1 MRRGTDMTGSFDEV
15 RNRAAGDPAG
25 FWAEAAKDVHWIK
38 PASSVLDESKPPF
51 YRWFVG
57 GEINGCYNAVDCHV
71 EAGHGARTAVIYDSA
86 IRGKQEHISYADLQ
100 DQVARCADVLRQ
112 QGIGYGDRVIIYMPM
127 IPQALVSMLA
137 CARIGAVHSVVFGGF
152 AAAELAK
159 RIDDAEPAMIV
170 TASCGLEPG
179 RIIEYKPLVDEAI
192 KLSAHKV
199 GSVLLYQREEA
210 RAEMTEGRDFDW
222 DEAMAG
228 AGYAPCVPVKS
239 EDPAYILYTSGT
251 TGTPKG
257 VIRPTAGHIIALKWS
272 MQNIFS
278 CSAGDVYWAASDVG
292 WVVGHSYIVYAPLFA
307 GCTTVLFEGKP
318 VGTPDASTFW
328 RVISEHKV
336 KSMFTAPTAM
346 RAIKKEDPS
355 GALVKQFD
363 MSHFKIQFLA
373 GERCDPDT
381 LHWCEDVLGVPTIDH
396 WWQTET
402 GWPIAANCTGI
413 ELLPVKAGSA
423 GPAVPGWDVQVLSD
437 EGHQVAPGEIGSI
450 AIKLPMPPGTLP
462 TLWRNDQRFIDSYLS
477 SFDGYYATGDAGYI
491 DEDGYIF
498 VMSRTDDIINVAGHR
513 LSTGGMEEVLAGHP
527 DVAEC
532 AVIGVNDA
540 LKGQVPLGFVVLK
553 SGTAR
558 AGDEIL
564 GEIVQRVRSEIGPV
578 AAFKQAVIVGRL
590 PKTRSGKILRAT
602 MQKIVQN
609 EAFPMPA
616 TIDDPVILDE
626 IDEAVNQAGLKQ
638 S

>member
-1 MRRGTDMTGSFDEV
+1 MAGSFDEV
-15 RNRAAGDPAG
+15 RTKAGQDPAG
-25 FWAEAAKDVHWIK
+25 FWAEAAKDVHWMK
-38 PASSVLDESKPPF
+38 PASTVLDDANPPF

-71 EAGHGARTAVIYDSA
+71 EAGHGDRTAIIYDSA
-86 IRGKQEHISYADLQ
+86 IRGKQEQISYAELQ

-159 RIDDAEPAMIV
+159 RIDDATPAMII

-179 RIIEYKPLVDEAI
+179 RIIDYKPLVDEAI
-192 KLSAHKV
+192 RLSDHKV
-199 GSVLLYQREEA
+199 GSVMLYQREEA
-210 RAEMTEGRDFDW
+210 KAEMTDGRDFDW
-222 DEAMAG
+222 DEAMAS
-228 AGYAPCVPVKS
+228 AGHAPCVPVKS

-251 TGTPKG
+251 TGKPKG
-257 VIRPTAGHIIALKWS
+257 VVRPTAGHIVALKWS

-363 MSHFKIQFLA
+363 MSHFKLQFLA

-381 LHWCEDVLGVPTIDH
+381 LHWCEEVLGVPTIDH

-423 GPAVPGWDVQVLSD
+423 GPAVPSWDVQVLND
-437 EGHQVAPGEIGSI
+437 EGHQAAAGEIGSI

-462 TLWRNDQRFIDSYLS
+462 TLWRNDDRFVDSYLS
-477 SFDGYYATGDAGYI
+477 SFEGYYATGDAGYI

-558 AGDEIL
+558 AGTDIL
-564 GEIVQRVRSEIGPV
+564 AEIVQRVRSEIGPV
-578 AAFKQAVIVGRL
+578 AAFKQAIIVGRL

-609 EAFPMPA
+609 EEFPMPA

-626 IDEAVNQAGLKQ
+626 IDEAVSQAGLKQ

>member
-1 MRRGTDMTGSFDEV
+1 MAGSFDEV
-15 RNRAAGDPAG
+15 RTKAGQDPAG
-25 FWAEAAKDVHWIK
+25 FWAEAAKDVHWMK
-38 PASSVLDESKPPF
+38 PAPTVLDDANPPF

-71 EAGHGARTAVIYDSA
+71 EAGHGDRTAIIYDSA
-86 IRGKQEHISYADLQ
+86 IRGKQEQISYAELQ

-152 AAAELAK
+152 AAAELPK
-159 RIDDAEPAMIV
+159 RIDDATPAMII

-179 RIIEYKPLVDEAI
+179 RIIDYKPLVDEAI
-192 KLSAHKV
+192 RLSDHKV
-199 GSVLLYQREEA
+199 GSVMLYQREEA
-210 RAEMTEGRDFDW
+210 KAEMTDGRDFDW
-222 DEAMAG
+222 DEAMAS
-228 AGYAPCVPVKS
+228 AGHAPCVPVKS

-257 VIRPTAGHIIALKWS
+257 VVRPTAGHIVALKWT

-363 MSHFKIQFLA
+363 MSHFKLQFLA

-381 LHWCEDVLGVPTIDH
+381 LHWCEEVLGVPTIDH

-423 GPAVPGWDVQVLSD
+423 GPAVPSWDVQVLSD
-437 EGHQVAPGEIGSI
+437 EGHQAAAGEIGSI
-450 AIKLPMPPGTLP
+450 AIKMPMPPGTLP
-462 TLWRNDQRFIDSYLS
+462 TLWRNDDRFVDSYLS
-477 SFDGYYATGDAGYI
+477 SFEGYYATGDAGYI

-558 AGDEIL
+558 AGTDIL
-564 GEIVQRVRSEIGPV
+564 AEIVQRVRSEIGPV
-578 AAFKQAVIVGRL
+578 ATFKQAIIVGRL

-609 EAFPMPA
+609 EEFPMPA

-626 IDEAVNQAGLKQ
+626 IDEAVSQAGLKQ

>member
-1 MRRGTDMTGSFDEV
+1 MAGSFDEV
-15 RNRAAGDPAG
+15 RTKAGQDPAG
-25 FWAEAAKDVHWIK
+25 FWAEAAKDVHWMK
-38 PASSVLDESKPPF
+38 PAPTVLDDANPPF

-71 EAGHGARTAVIYDSA
+71 EAGHGDRTAIIYDSA
-86 IRGKQEHISYADLQ
+86 IRGKQEQISYAELQ

-159 RIDDAEPAMIV
+159 RIDDATPAMII

-179 RIIEYKPLVDEAI
+179 RIIDYKPLVDEAI
-192 KLSAHKV
+192 RLSDHKV
-199 GSVLLYQREEA
+199 GSVMLYQREEA
-210 RAEMTEGRDFDW
+210 KAEMTDGRDFDW
-222 DEAMAG
+222 DEAMAS
-228 AGYAPCVPVKS
+228 AGHAPCVPVKS

-257 VIRPTAGHIIALKWS
+257 VVRPTAGHIVALKWS

-363 MSHFKIQFLA
+363 MSHFKLQFLA

-381 LHWCEDVLGVPTIDH
+381 LHWCEEVLGVPTIDH

-423 GPAVPGWDVQVLSD
+423 GPAVPSWDVQVLSD
-437 EGHQVAPGEIGSI
+437 EGHQVAASEIGSI

-462 TLWRNDQRFIDSYLS
+462 TLWRNDDRFVDSYLS
-477 SFDGYYATGDAGYI
+477 SFEGYYATGDAGYI

-558 AGDEIL
+558 AGTDIL
-564 GEIVQRVRSEIGPV
+564 AEIVQRVRSEIGPV
-578 AAFKQAVIVGRL
+578 AAFKQAIIVGRL

-609 EAFPMPA
+609 EEFPMPA

-626 IDEAVNQAGLKQ
+626 IDEAVSQAGLKQ

>member
-1 MRRGTDMTGSFDEV
+1 MAGSFDEV
-15 RNRAAGDPAG
+15 RTKAGQDPAG
-25 FWAEAAKDVHWIK
+25 FWAEAAKDVHWMK
-38 PASSVLDESKPPF
+38 PASTVLDDANPPF

-71 EAGHGARTAVIYDSA
+71 EAGHGDRTAIIYDSA
-86 IRGKQEHISYADLQ
+86 IRGKQEQISYAELQ

-159 RIDDAEPAMIV
+159 RIDDATPAMII

-179 RIIEYKPLVDEAI
+179 RIIDYKPLVDEAI
-192 KLSAHKV
+192 RLSDHKV
-199 GSVLLYQREEA
+199 GSVMLYQREEA
-210 RAEMTEGRDFDW
+210 KAEMTDGRDFDW
-222 DEAMAG
+222 DEAMAS
-228 AGYAPCVPVKS
+228 AGHAPCVPVKS

-257 VIRPTAGHIIALKWS
+257 VVRPTAGHIVALKWS

-363 MSHFKIQFLA
+363 MSHFKLQFLA

-381 LHWCEDVLGVPTIDH
+381 LHWCEEVLGVPTIDH

-423 GPAVPGWDVQVLSD
+423 GPAVPSWDVQVLSD
-437 EGHQVAPGEIGSI
+437 EGHQAAAGEIGSI

-462 TLWRNDQRFIDSYLS
+462 TLWRNDDRFVDSYLS
-477 SFDGYYATGDAGYI
+477 SFEGYYATGDAGYI

-558 AGDEIL
+558 AGTDIL
-564 GEIVQRVRSEIGPV
+564 AEIVQRVRSEIGPV
-578 AAFKQAVIVGRL
+578 AAFKQAIIVGRL

-609 EAFPMPA
+609 EEFPMPA

-626 IDEAVNQAGLKQ
+626 IDEAVSQAGLKQ

>member
-1 MRRGTDMTGSFDEV
+1 MAGSFDEV
-15 RNRAAGDPAG
+15 RTKAGQDPAG
-25 FWAEAAKDVHWIK
+25 FWAEAAKDVHWMK
-38 PASSVLDESKPPF
+38 PAPTVLDDANPPF

-71 EAGHGARTAVIYDSA
+71 EAGHGDRTAIIYDSA
-86 IRGKQEHISYADLQ
+86 IRGKQEQISYAELQ

-159 RIDDAEPAMIV
+159 RIDDATPAMII

-179 RIIEYKPLVDEAI
+179 RIIDYKPLVDEAI
-192 KLSAHKV
+192 RLSDHKV
-199 GSVLLYQREEA
+199 GSVMLYQREEA
-210 RAEMTEGRDFDW
+210 KAEMTDGRDFDW
-222 DEAMAG
+222 DEAMAS
-228 AGYAPCVPVKS
+228 AGHAPCVPVKS

-257 VIRPTAGHIIALKWS
+257 VVRPTAGHIVALKWS

-363 MSHFKIQFLA
+363 MSHFKLQFLA

-381 LHWCEDVLGVPTIDH
+381 LHWCEEVLGVPTIDH

-423 GPAVPGWDVQVLSD
+423 GPAVPSWDVQVLSD
-437 EGHQVAPGEIGSI
+437 EGYQVAAGEIGSI

-462 TLWRNDQRFIDSYLS
+462 TLWRNDDRFVDSYLS
-477 SFDGYYATGDAGYI
+477 SFEGYYATGDAGYI

-558 AGDEIL
+558 AGTDIL
-564 GEIVQRVRSEIGPV
+564 AEIVQRVRSEIGPV
-578 AAFKQAVIVGRL
+578 AAFKQAIIVCRL

-609 EAFPMPA
+609 EEFPMPA
-616 TIDDPVILDE
+616 TIDDPVILYE
-626 IDEAVNQAGLKQ
+626 IDEAVSQAGLKQ

>member
-1 MRRGTDMTGSFDEV
+1 MAGSFDEV
-15 RNRAAGDPAG
+15 RTKAGQDPAG
-25 FWAEAAKDVHWIK
+25 FWAEAAKDVHWMK
-38 PASSVLDESKPPF
+38 PAPTVLDDANPPF

-71 EAGHGARTAVIYDSA
+71 EAGHGDRTAIIYDSA
-86 IRGKQEHISYADLQ
+86 IRGKQEQISYAELQ

-159 RIDDAEPAMIV
+159 RIDDATPAMII

-179 RIIEYKPLVDEAI
+179 RIIDYKPLVDEAI
-192 KLSAHKV
+192 RLSDHKV
-199 GSVLLYQREEA
+199 GSVMLYQREEA
-210 RAEMTEGRDFDW
+210 KAEMTDGRDFDW
-222 DEAMAG
+222 DEAMAS
-228 AGYAPCVPVKS
+228 AGHAPCVPVKS

-257 VIRPTAGHIIALKWS
+257 VVRPTAGHIVALKWS

-363 MSHFKIQFLA
+363 MSHFKLQFLA

-381 LHWCEDVLGVPTIDH
+381 LHWCEEVLGVPTIDH

-423 GPAVPGWDVQVLSD
+423 GPAVPSWDVQVLSD
-437 EGHQVAPGEIGSI
+437 EGHQVAAGEIGSI

-462 TLWRNDQRFIDSYLS
+462 TLWRNDDRFVDSYLS
-477 SFDGYYATGDAGYI
+477 SFEGYYATGDAGYI

-558 AGDEIL
+558 AGTDIL
-564 GEIVQRVRSEIGPV
+564 AEIVQRVRSEIGPV
-578 AAFKQAVIVGRL
+578 AAFKQAIIVGRL

-609 EAFPMPA
+609 EEFPMPA

-626 IDEAVNQAGLKQ
+626 IDEAVSQAGLKQ

>member
-1 MRRGTDMTGSFDEV
+1 MAGSFDEV
-15 RNRAAGDPAG
+15 RTKAGQDPAG
-25 FWAEAAKDVHWIK
+25 FWAEAAKDVHWMK
-38 PASSVLDESKPPF
+38 PAPTVLDDANPPF

-71 EAGHGARTAVIYDSA
+71 EAGHGDRTAIIYDSA
-86 IRGKQEHISYADLQ
+86 IRGKQEQISYAELQ

-159 RIDDAEPAMIV
+159 RIDDATPAMII

-179 RIIEYKPLVDEAI
+179 RIIDYKPLVDEAI
-192 KLSAHKV
+192 RLSDHKV
-199 GSVLLYQREEA
+199 GSVMLYQREEA
-210 RAEMTEGRDFDW
+210 KAEMTDGRDFDW
-222 DEAMAG
+222 DEAMAS
-228 AGYAPCVPVKS
+228 AGHAPCVPVKS

-257 VIRPTAGHIIALKWS
+257 VVRPTAGHIVALKWS
-272 MQNIFS
+272 MQNIFN

-363 MSHFKIQFLA
+363 MSHFKLQFLA

-381 LHWCEDVLGVPTIDH
+381 LHWCEEVLGVPTIDH

-423 GPAVPGWDVQVLSD
+423 GPAVPSWDVQVLSD
-437 EGHQVAPGEIGSI
+437 EGHQVAAGEIGSI

-462 TLWRNDQRFIDSYLS
+462 TLWRNDDRFVDSYLS
-477 SFDGYYATGDAGYI
+477 SFEGYYATGDAGYI

-558 AGDEIL
+558 AGTDIL
-564 GEIVQRVRSEIGPV
+564 AEIVQRVRSEIGPV
-578 AAFKQAVIVGRL
+578 AAFKQAIIVGRL

-609 EAFPMPA
+609 EEFPMPA

-626 IDEAVNQAGLKQ
+626 IDEAVSQAGLKQ

>member
-1 MRRGTDMTGSFDEV
+1 MAGSFDEV
-15 RNRAAGDPAG
+15 RTKAGQDPAG
-25 FWAEAAKDVHWIK
+25 FWAEAAKDVHWMK
-38 PASSVLDESKPPF
+38 PAPTVLDDANPPF

-71 EAGHGARTAVIYDSA
+71 EAGHGDRTAIIYDSA
-86 IRGKQEHISYADLQ
+86 IRGKQEQISYAELQ
-100 DQVARCADVLRQ
+100 DQVARCADALRQ

-159 RIDDAEPAMIV
+159 RIDDATPAMII

-179 RIIEYKPLVDEAI
+179 RIIDYKPLVDEAI
-192 KLSAHKV
+192 RLSDHKV
-199 GSVLLYQREEA
+199 GSVMLYQREEA
-210 RAEMTEGRDFDW
+210 KAEMTDGRDFDW
-222 DEAMAG
+222 DEAMAS
-228 AGYAPCVPVKS
+228 AGHAPCVPVKS

-257 VIRPTAGHIIALKWS
+257 VVRPTAGHIVALKWS

-363 MSHFKIQFLA
+363 MSHFKLQFLA

-381 LHWCEDVLGVPTIDH
+381 LHWCEEVLGVPTIDH

-423 GPAVPGWDVQVLSD
+423 GPAVPSWDVQVLSD
-437 EGHQVAPGEIGSI
+437 EGHQVAASEIGSI

-462 TLWRNDQRFIDSYLS
+462 TLWRNDDRFVDSYLS
-477 SFDGYYATGDAGYI
+477 SFEGYYATGDAGYI

-558 AGDEIL
+558 AGTDIL
-564 GEIVQRVRSEIGPV
+564 AEIVQRVRSEIGPV
-578 AAFKQAVIVGRL
+578 AAFKQAIIVGRL

-609 EAFPMPA
+609 EEFPMPA

-626 IDEAVNQAGLKQ
+626 IDEAVSQAGLKQ

>member
-1 MRRGTDMTGSFDEV
+1 MPESFDKV
-15 RNRAAGDPAG
+15 RSTAGQDPAG

-38 PASSVLDESKPPF
+38 PAPTVLDDVNPPF

-71 EAGHGARTAVIYDSA
+71 EAGHGDRTAVIYDSA
-86 IRGKQEHISYADLQ
+86 IRGKQQHISYAELQ
-100 DQVARCADVLRQ
+100 DQVARCADILVQ

-159 RIDDAEPAMIV
+159 RIDDATPAMII

-179 RIIEYKPLVDEAI
+179 RIVDYKPLVDEAVR
-192 KLSAHKV
+192 LSEHKV

-210 RAEMTEGRDFDW
+210 RAEMIEGRDVDW
-222 DEAMAG
+222 DDAMAA
-228 AGYAPCVPVKS
+228 AGHAPCVPVKS

-257 VIRPTAGHIIALKWS
+257 VVRPTAGHIVALKWS

-363 MSHFKIQFLA
+363 MSHFKLQFLA

-381 LHWCEDVLGVPTIDH
+381 LHWCEEVLGVPTIDH

-423 GPAVPGWDVQVLSD
+423 GPAVPSWDVQVLSD
-437 EGHQVAPGEIGSI
+437 EGYQVAAGEIGSI

-462 TLWRNDQRFIDSYLS
+462 TLWHNDQRFVDSYLS
-477 SFDGYYATGDAGYI
+477 SFDGYYETGDAGYI

-513 LSTGGMEEVLAGHP
+513 LSTGGMDEVLAGHP
-527 DVAEC
+527 EVAEC

-558 AGDEIL
+558 AGTEIL
-564 GEIVQRVRSEIGPV
+564 AEIVQRVRSEIGPV

-626 IDEAVNQAGLKQ
+626 IEEAVSQAGLKQ
-638 S
+638 SQNA

>member
-1 MRRGTDMTGSFDEV
+1 MAGSFNEV
-15 RNRAAGDPAG
+15 RTKAGQDPAG
-25 FWAEAAKDVHWIK
+25 FWAEAAKDVHWMK
-38 PASSVLDESKPPF
+38 PASKVLDDAKPPF

-71 EAGHGARTAVIYDSA
+71 ESGNGDRTAIIYDSA
-86 IRGKQEHISYADLQ
+86 IRGKQENISYAELQ
-100 DQVARCADVLRQ
+100 DQVARCADVLSQ
-112 QGIGYGDRVIIYMPM
+112 KGIGYGDRVIIYMPM

-137 CARIGAVHSVVFGGF
+137 CARIGAIHSVVFGGF

-159 RIDDAEPAMIV
+159 RIDDATPAMVI

-179 RIIEYKPLVDEAI
+179 RIIDYKPLVDEAI
-192 KLSAHKV
+192 RLSDHKV
-199 GSVLLYQREEA
+199 GSVMLYQREEA
-210 RAEMTEGRDFDW
+210 KAEMTDGRDFDW
-222 DEAMAG
+222 DEAMAS

-278 CSAGDVYWAASDVG
+278 CSAGDVFWAASDVG

>member
-1 MRRGTDMTGSFDEV
+1 MIGSFDEV
-15 RNRAAGDPAG
+15 KTKAGQDPAG
-25 FWAEAAKDVHWIK
+25 FWAEAARDVHWIK
-38 PASSVLDESKPPF
+38 PAPTVLDDANPPF

-71 EAGHGARTAVIYDSA
+71 EAGHGDRTAIIYDSA
-86 IRGKQEHISYADLQ
+86 IRGKQEQISYAELQ

-112 QGIGYGDRVIIYMPM
+112 QGIGYGDRVVIYMPM

-159 RIDDAEPAMIV
+159 RIDDATPAIII

-179 RIIEYKPLVDEAI
+179 RIIDYKPLVDEAI
-192 KLSAHKV
+192 SLSDHKV
-199 GSVLLYQREEA
+199 GSVMLYQREEA
-210 RAEMTEGRDFDW
+210 KAEMTDGRDFDW
-222 DEAMAG
+222 DEAMAS
-228 AGYAPCVPVKS
+228 AGHAPCVPVKS

-257 VIRPTAGHIIALKWS
+257 VVRPTAGHIVALKWS

-307 GCTTVLFEGKP
+307 GCATVLFEGKP

-363 MSHFKIQFLA
+363 MSHFKLQFLA

-381 LHWCEDVLGVPTIDH
+381 LHWCEEVLGVPTIDH

-413 ELLPVKAGSA
+413 ELLPVKAGST
-423 GPAVPGWDVQVLSD
+423 GPAVPSWDVQVLSD
-437 EGHQVAPGEIGSI
+437 EGHQVAAGEIGSI

-462 TLWRNDQRFIDSYLS
+462 TLWRNDDRFVDSYLS
-477 SFDGYYATGDAGYI
+477 SFEGYYATGDAGYI
-491 DEDGYIF
+491 DQDGYIF

-532 AVIGVNDA
+532 AVIGVNNA

-553 SGTAR
+553 SGTTR
-558 AGDEIL
+558 AGTDILAEI
-564 GEIVQRVRSEIGPV
+564 IQRVRSEIGPV
-578 AAFKQAVIVGRL
+578 AAFKQAIIVGRL

-609 EAFPMPA
+609 EEFPMPA
-616 TIDDPVILDE
+616 TIDEPVILDE
-626 IDEAVNQAGLKQ
+626 IDEAVLRAGLKQ

>member
-1 MRRGTDMTGSFDEV
+1 MAGSFDEV
-15 RNRAAGDPAG
+15 RTKAGQDPAG
-25 FWAEAAKDVHWIK
+25 FWAEAAKDVHWMK
-38 PASSVLDESKPPF
+38 PAPKVLDDANPPF

-71 EAGHGARTAVIYDSA
+71 EAGHGDRTAIIYDSA
-86 IRGKQEHISYADLQ
+86 IRGKQEQISYAELQ
-100 DQVARCADVLRQ
+100 DQVAGCADVLRQ
-112 QGIGYGDRVIIYMPM
+112 KGIGYGDRVIIYMPM

-159 RIDDAEPAMIV
+159 RIDDATPAMII

-179 RIIEYKPLVDEAI
+179 RIIDYKPLVDEAI
-192 KLSAHKV
+192 RLSDHKV
-199 GSVLLYQREEA
+199 SSVMLYQREEA
-210 RAEMTEGRDFDW
+210 KAEMTDGRDFDW
-222 DEAMAG
+222 DEAMAS
-228 AGYAPCVPVKS
+228 AGHAPCVPVKS

-257 VIRPTAGHIIALKWS
+257 VVRPTAGHIVALKWS

-363 MSHFKIQFLA
+363 MSHFKLQFLA

-381 LHWCEDVLGVPTIDH
+381 LHWCEEVLGVPTIDH

-423 GPAVPGWDVQVLSD
+423 GPAVPSWDVQVLSD
-437 EGHQVAPGEIGSI
+437 EGHQVAAGEIGSI

-462 TLWRNDQRFIDSYLS
+462 TLWRNDDRFVDSYLS
-477 SFDGYYATGDAGYI
+477 SFEGYYATGDAGYI

-558 AGDEIL
+558 AGTDIL
-564 GEIVQRVRSEIGPV
+564 AEIVQRVRSEIGPV
-578 AAFKQAVIVGRL
+578 AAFKQAIIVGRL

-609 EAFPMPA
+609 EEFPMPA

-626 IDEAVNQAGLKQ
+626 IDEAVSQAGLKQ

>member
-1 MRRGTDMTGSFDEV
+1 MAGSFDEV
-15 RNRAAGDPAG
+15 RTKAGQDPAG
-25 FWAEAAKDVHWIK
+25 FWAEAAKDVHWMK
-38 PASSVLDESKPPF
+38 PAPTVLDDANPPF

-71 EAGHGARTAVIYDSA
+71 EAGHGDRTAIIYDSA
-86 IRGKQEHISYADLQ
+86 IRGKQEQISYAELQ

-159 RIDDAEPAMIV
+159 RIDDATPAMII

-179 RIIEYKPLVDEAI
+179 RIIDYKPLVDEAI
-192 KLSAHKV
+192 RLSDHKV
-199 GSVLLYQREEA
+199 GSVMLYQREEA
-210 RAEMTEGRDFDW
+210 KAEMTDGRDFDW
-222 DEAMAG
+222 DEAMAS
-228 AGYAPCVPVKS
+228 AGHDIVPVKS

-257 VIRPTAGHIIALKWS
+257 VVRPTAGHIVALKWS

-363 MSHFKIQFLA
+363 MSHFKLQFLA

-381 LHWCEDVLGVPTIDH
+381 LHWCEEVLGVPTIDH

-423 GPAVPGWDVQVLSD
+423 GPAVPSWDVQVLSD
-437 EGHQVAPGEIGSI
+437 EGHQVAAGEIGSI

-462 TLWRNDQRFIDSYLS
+462 TLWRNDDRFVDSYLS
-477 SFDGYYATGDAGYI
+477 SFEGYYATGDAGYI

-558 AGDEIL
+558 AGTDIL
-564 GEIVQRVRSEIGPV
+564 AEIVQRVRSEIGPV
-578 AAFKQAVIVGRL
+578 AAFKQAIIVGRL

-609 EAFPMPA
+609 EEFPMPA

-626 IDEAVNQAGLKQ
+626 IDEAVSQAGLKQ

>member
-1 MRRGTDMTGSFDEV
+1 MTGSFDEV

-228 AGYAPCVPVKS
+228 AGHAPCVPVKS

>member
-1 MRRGTDMTGSFDEV
+1 MPVSFDEV
-15 RNRAAGDPAG
+15 RTTAGQDPAA

-38 PASSVLDESKPPF
+38 PAPTVLDDVNPPF

-71 EAGHGARTAVIYDSA
+71 EAGHGDRTAVIYDSA
-86 IRGKQEHISYADLQ
+86 IRGKQQHISYAELQ
-100 DQVARCADVLRQ
+100 DQVARCADVLVQ

-159 RIDDAEPAMIV
+159 RVDDATPAMII

-179 RIIEYKPLVDEAI
+179 RIVDYKPLVDEAVRLSDH
-192 KLSAHKV
+192 KL

-210 RAEMTEGRDFDW
+210 RAEMIEGRDVDW
-222 DEAMAG
+222 DAAMAA
-228 AGYAPCVPVKS
+228 AGHAPCVPVKS

-257 VIRPTAGHIIALKWS
+257 VVRPTAGHIVALKWS

-363 MSHFKIQFLA
+363 MSHFKLQFLA

-381 LHWCEDVLGVPTIDH
+381 LHWCEEVLGVPTIDH

-423 GPAVPGWDVQVLSD
+423 GPAVPSWDVQVLSD
-437 EGHQVAPGEIGSI
+437 EGYQVAAGEIGSI

-462 TLWRNDQRFIDSYLS
+462 TLWQNDQRFVDSYLS
-477 SFDGYYATGDAGYI
+477 SFDGYYETGDAGYI
-491 DEDGYIF
+491 DEGGYIF

-558 AGDEIL
+558 ADTEIL
-564 GEIVQRVRSEIGPV
+564 AEIVQRVRSEIGPV

-609 EAFPMPA
+609 EAFPIPA

-626 IDEAVNQAGLKQ
+626 IEEAVSQAGLKQ

>member
-1 MRRGTDMTGSFDEV
+1 MAGSFDEV
-15 RNRAAGDPAG
+15 RTKAGQDPAG
-25 FWAEAAKDVHWIK
+25 FWAEAAKDVHWMK
-38 PASSVLDESKPPF
+38 PAPTVLDDANPPF

-71 EAGHGARTAVIYDSA
+71 EAGHGDRTAIIYDSA
-86 IRGKQEHISYADLQ
+86 IRGKQEQISYAELQ

-159 RIDDAEPAMIV
+159 RIDDATPAMII

-179 RIIEYKPLVDEAI
+179 RIIDYKPLVDEAI
-192 KLSAHKV
+192 RLSDHKV
-199 GSVLLYQREEA
+199 GSVMLYQREEA
-210 RAEMTEGRDFDW
+210 KAEMTDGRDFDW
-222 DEAMAG
+222 DEAMAS
-228 AGYAPCVPVKS
+228 AGHAPCVPVKS

-257 VIRPTAGHIIALKWS
+257 VVRPTAGHIVALKWS

-363 MSHFKIQFLA
+363 MSHFKLQFLA

-381 LHWCEDVLGVPTIDH
+381 LHWCEEVLGVPTIDH

-423 GPAVPGWDVQVLSD
+423 GPAVPSWDVQVLSD
-437 EGHQVAPGEIGSI
+437 EGHQAAAGEIGSI

-462 TLWRNDQRFIDSYLS
+462 TLWRNDDRFVDSYLS
-477 SFDGYYATGDAGYI
+477 SFEGYYATGDAGYI

-558 AGDEIL
+558 AGTDIL
-564 GEIVQRVRSEIGPV
+564 AEIVQRVRSEIGPV
-578 AAFKQAVIVGRL
+578 AAFKQAIIVGRL

-609 EAFPMPA
+609 EEFPMPA

-626 IDEAVNQAGLKQ
+626 IDEAVSQAGLKQ

>member
-1 MRRGTDMTGSFDEV
+1 MAGSFDEV
-15 RNRAAGDPAG
+15 RTKAGQDPAE
-25 FWAEAAKDVHWIK
+25 FWARAAKDVHWMK
-38 PASSVLDESKPPF
+38 PAPTVLDDANPPF

-57 GEINGCYNAVDCHV
+57 GEINSCYNAVDCHV
-71 EAGHGARTAVIYDSA
+71 EAGHGDRTAIIYDSA
-86 IRGKQEHISYADLQ
+86 IRGKQEQISYAELQ

-159 RIDDAEPAMIV
+159 RIDDATPAMII

-179 RIIEYKPLVDEAI
+179 RIIDYKPLVDEAI
-192 KLSAHKV
+192 RLSDHKV
-199 GSVLLYQREEA
+199 GSVMLYQREEA
-210 RAEMTEGRDFDW
+210 KAEMTDGRDFDW
-222 DEAMAG
+222 DEAMAR
-228 AGYAPCVPVKS
+228 AGHAPCVPVKS

-257 VIRPTAGHIIALKWS
+257 VVRPTAGHIVALKWS
-272 MQNIFS
+272 MKNIFS

-363 MSHFKIQFLA
+363 MSHFKLQFLA

-381 LHWCEDVLGVPTIDH
+381 LHWCEEVLGVPTIDH

-413 ELLPVKAGSA
+413 QMLPVKAGSA
-423 GPAVPGWDVQVLSD
+423 GPAVPSWDVQVLSD
-437 EGHQVAPGEIGSI
+437 EGQQVAAGEIGSI

-462 TLWRNDQRFIDSYLS
+462 TLWRNDDRFVDSYLS
-477 SFDGYYATGDAGYI
+477 SFEGYYATGDAGYI

-558 AGDEIL
+558 AGTDIL
-564 GEIVQRVRSEIGPV
+564 AEIVQRVRSEIGPV
-578 AAFKQAVIVGRL
+578 AAFKQAIIVGRL

-609 EAFPMPA
+609 EEFPMPA

-626 IDEAVNQAGLKQ
+626 IDEAVSQAGLKQ

>member
-1 MRRGTDMTGSFDEV
+1 MAGSFDEV
-15 RNRAAGDPAG
+15 RTKAGQDPAG
-25 FWAEAAKDVHWIK
+25 FWAEAAKDVHWMK
-38 PASSVLDESKPPF
+38 PAPTVLDDANPPF

-71 EAGHGARTAVIYDSA
+71 EAGHGDRTAIIYDSA
-86 IRGKQEHISYADLQ
+86 IRGKQEQISYVELQ

-159 RIDDAEPAMIV
+159 RIDDATPAMII

-179 RIIEYKPLVDEAI
+179 RIIDYKPLVDEAI
-192 KLSAHKV
+192 TLSEHKV
-199 GSVLLYQREEA
+199 GSVMLYQREEA
-210 RAEMTEGRDFDW
+210 KAEMRDGRDFDW
-222 DEAMAG
+222 DEAMAS
-228 AGYAPCVPVKS
+228 AGHAPCVPVKS

-257 VIRPTAGHIIALKWS
+257 VVRPTAGHIVALKWS

-363 MSHFKIQFLA
+363 MSHFKLQFLA

-381 LHWCEDVLGVPTIDH
+381 LYWCEEVLGVPTIDH

-423 GPAVPGWDVQVLSD
+423 GPAVPSWDVQVLSD
-437 EGHQVAPGEIGSI
+437 EGHQVAAGEIGSI

-462 TLWRNDQRFIDSYLS
+462 TLWRNDDRFVDSYLS
-477 SFDGYYATGDAGYI
+477 SFEGYYATGDAGYI

-558 AGDEIL
+558 AGTDIL
-564 GEIVQRVRSEIGPV
+564 AEIVQRVRSEIGPV
-578 AAFKQAVIVGRL
+578 AAFKQAIIVGRL

-609 EAFPMPA
+609 EEFPMPA

-626 IDEAVNQAGLKQ
+626 IDEAVSQAGLKQ

>member
-1 MRRGTDMTGSFDEV
+1 MAGSFDEV
-15 RNRAAGDPAG
+15 RTKAGQDPAG
-25 FWAEAAKDVHWIK
+25 FWAEAAKDVHWMK
-38 PASSVLDESKPPF
+38 PASTVLDDANPPF

-71 EAGHGARTAVIYDSA
+71 EAGHGDRTAIIYDSA
-86 IRGKQEHISYADLQ
+86 IRGKQEQISYAELQ

-159 RIDDAEPAMIV
+159 RIDDATPAMII

-179 RIIEYKPLVDEAI
+179 RIIDYKPLVDEAI
-192 KLSAHKV
+192 RLSDHKV
-199 GSVLLYQREEA
+199 GSVMLYQREEA
-210 RAEMTEGRDFDW
+210 KAEMTDGRDFDW
-222 DEAMAG
+222 DEAMAS
-228 AGYAPCVPVKS
+228 AGHAPCVPVKS

-257 VIRPTAGHIIALKWS
+257 VVRPTAGHIVALKWS

-363 MSHFKIQFLA
+363 MSHFKLQFLA

-381 LHWCEDVLGVPTIDH
+381 LHWCEEVLGVPTIDH

-423 GPAVPGWDVQVLSD
+423 GPAVPSWDVQVLSD
-437 EGHQVAPGEIGSI
+437 EGHQVTAGEIGSI

-477 SFDGYYATGDAGYI
+477 SFEGYYATGDAGYI

-558 AGDEIL
+558 AGTDIL
-564 GEIVQRVRSEIGPV
+564 AEIVMRVRSEIGPV
-578 AAFKQAVIVGRL
+578 AAFKQAIIVGRL
-590 PKTRSGKILRAT
+590 PKTRSGKILRAA

-609 EAFPMPA
+609 QEFPMPA

-626 IDEAVNQAGLKQ
+626 IDEAVTLAGLKQ